1 MLRCVVRG
9 VRTFLERRDEVLRN
23 WSTLVLDPI
32 LSPIILYACLSLGA
46 VGVAVALPR
55 RGANPQ
61 IIGALIAAIAAG
73 GLLVALAVAGF
84 RSEEGLASL
93 FFYVF
98 SAIGLGA
105 ALLVITHPK
114 PVYAALYFIVTV
126 LASAGLFLLLSAEF
140 MAFALIIIYAGAI
153 LITYLFVI
161 MLATQGTTAEAVAEL
176 SECDTQSRDPIMAT
190 IIGFILLGTL
200 TGMLNLG
207 TADLPSPENANPKL
221 ALERLPGRVQMF
233 LEEIGLADVVMPAAF
248 MPAEDEE
255 GLEPDDRLAQM
266 NEWREKHSLIIV
278 SQSPERES
286 PGFVQVVPRNA
297 ESFRARYAAS
307 QAGATSDGG
316 VKPLPKRAMAHV
328 STQLSTI
335 IDDPSGF
342 SFLVIELPPD
352 VTPTNLES
360 LGLALVGEHPLML
373 ELAGVILLL
382 AMIGAIVLARKQTEL
397 EEERKAAQSAR
408 LRLAAAGGSI

>member
-1 MLRCVVRG
+1 M
-9 VRTFLERRDEVLRN
+9 
-23 WSTLVLDPI
+23 DPI

-55 RGANPQ
+55 RGRNPQ
-61 IIGALIAAIAAG
+61 IIGGLIAAIAAG

-84 RSEEGLASL
+84 RSGEGLASL
-93 FFYVF
+93 FFYIF

-105 ALLVITHPK
+105 GLLVIIHPK
-114 PVYAALYFIVTV
+114 PVYAALYFIITV

-161 MLATQGTTAEAVAEL
+161 MLATQGPTAEAVAEL

-190 IIGFILLGTL
+190 IVGFILLGAL

-207 TADLPSPENANPKL
+207 TAGLPSPENVNPKL
-221 ALERLPGRVQMF
+221 ALQQLPGKVQMF
-233 LEEIGLADVVMPAAF
+233 LQEIGIADEVMPAAF
-248 MPAEDEE
+248 IPTGLGD
-255 GLEPDDRLAQM
+255 GLEQAERRAVLE
-266 NEWREKHSLIIV
+266 EWRKNHSAITV
-278 SQSPERES
+278 NKSMNQES
-286 PGFVQVVPRNA
+286 PGFVQVVPRDA
-297 ESFRARYAAS
+297 ASFRARFEAAL
-307 QAGATSDGG
+307 ADAPTKGGAT
-316 VKPLPKRAMAHV
+316 PLPKRAMAQV
-328 STQLSTI
+328 SKKIPVI

-342 SFLVIELPPD
+342 SFLIFDLSAD
-352 VTPTNLES
+352 VAPTNLES

-382 AMIGAIVLARKQTEL
+382 AMIGAIVLSRKQTEL

-408 LRLAAAGGSI
+408 LRLSAAGGSI